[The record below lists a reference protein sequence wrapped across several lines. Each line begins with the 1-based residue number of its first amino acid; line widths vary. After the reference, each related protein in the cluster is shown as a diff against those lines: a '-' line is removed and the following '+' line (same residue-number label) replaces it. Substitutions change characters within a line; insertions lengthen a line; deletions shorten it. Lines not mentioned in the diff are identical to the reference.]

1 MAAPPST
8 VKIIEQSQV
17 APPPGSVSTTTVPLT
32 FFDIAWFICCP
43 TQRIFFYEFSHP
55 TLHFTQT
62 LLPHLNQSLSLT
74 LHHFFPFAGNLV
86 SPPPPHVPYIL
97 FNHEN
102 DAVNVTVA
110 ETDVDFNHLVA
121 NHARD
126 VKPLQSLFPKL
137 PFIRLSSNT
146 THVVPIMAV
155 QFTVFP
161 NSGISVGVTL
171 NHVAAD
177 GRSISHFMKFW
188 ASVHRSNDLDLTS
201 LSLPYHNKNI
211 IKDPNGLFS
220 ILLKDFRSW
229 EDLGVAGD
237 HVPVDNILITLVI
250 KRLKIE
256 QLKSCVTTQ
265 FKHDD
270 ELAHILISTFVIVC
284 AYMWVNLMK
293 LQEQIS
299 GSLNHEMLCYFIFLA
314 DCRERF
320 EFSIPATYFGNCLTK
335 VYVSAK
341 RRELMGENGVIV
353 AAKAIGRKIYG
364 LGNGAL
370 IGADK
375 WLSNSKEIVKHGRV
389 VTVAGSPKFQ
399 VYETDFGWGR
409 PKKFD
414 MVHIG
419 AYKTFSLIESGEE
432 EGGVEVGLVIGRDKL
447 QIFNSIFEQSFNV
460 Y

>member
-32 FFDIAWFICCP
+32 FFDIAWFTCCP
-43 TQRIFFYEFSHP
+43 MQRIFFYEFSHP

-74 LHHFFPFAGNLV
+74 LHHFFPFAGNLTC
-86 SPPPPHVPYIL
+86 PPPPHEPYII

-110 ETDVDFNHLVA
+110 ESDVDFNHLVA

-126 VKPLQSLFPKL
+126 VKTLQSLFPKL

-161 NSGISVGVTL
+161 NSGISVGVTF

-188 ASVHRSNDLDLTS
+188 ASVHRSNGLDLTS

-211 IKDPNGLFS
+211 IKDPNGLSS

-237 HVPVDNILITLVI
+237 HVPVDNILITLVM
-250 KRLKIE
+250 KRVKIE
-256 QLKSCVTTQ
+256 QLK
-265 FKHDD
+265 D
-270 ELAHILISTFVIVC
+270 
-284 AYMWVNLMK
+284 Y
-293 LQEQIS
+293 
-299 GSLNHEMLCYFIFLA
+299 
-314 DCRERF
+314 CRERF

-353 AAKAIGRKIYG
+353 AAKAIGRKIYE

-375 WLSNSKEIVKHGRV
+375 WVSNSKEIVKHGRV

-414 MVHIG
+414 VVHIG
-419 AYKTFSLIESGEE
+419 AYKTFSLTESGEE
-432 EGGVEVGLVIGRDKL
+432 VGGVEVGIVIGRDKL